1 MMHPLSRRRKS
12 SVVFRHL
19 VASTPTAATAVEPA
33 RAARY
38 TGAANA
44 SWLATAATPMAIGSA
59 CRATTTARAVTR
71 PPSAAAGTRL
81 RCGPN
86 TRTRAPTAAFA
97 SRSQALGRALPPN
110 AEPPKQTVHPSGR
123 VHGRHPPRGCRRI
136 PRSPCTS
143 FWTRRRGSG
152 RPTRWVDRGAP
163 EREQRLWGMDLHAA
177 RGPKWGTA

>member
-44 SWLATAATPMAIGSA
+44 SWLATAATPMAMGSA

-86 TRTRAPTAAFA
+86 TRKRAPTAAFA
-97 SRSQALGRALPPN
+97 SRSQALGGPSRQTPSRRSRRSIHRDGVTVDTRHEDAAASREARALASGLAAEAVAVPPVGLTG
-110 AEPPKQTVHPSGR
+110 E
-123 VHGRHPPRGCRRI
+123 
-136 PRSPCTS
+136 
-143 FWTRRRGSG
+143 
-152 RPTRWVDRGAP
+152 AP
-163 EREQRLWGMDLHAA
+163 EREQRLRGMDLHAT
-177 RGPKWGTA
+177 RGTKWGTA